1 MRSDFSLCLWRPLQS
16 EISFLADTL
25 RMSLQSLQDT
35 RKMVDGVSLA
45 CIYIFFL
52 VEFPCARFQ
61 GGQPATRKEGYAPEK
76 FSCISL
82 LVRDHQ

>member
-1 MRSDFSLCLWRPLQS
+1 MFVDTLAHN

-25 RMSLQSLQDT
+25 WISFQNQQDT
-35 RKMVDGVSLA
+35 RKMVDGVSLQ
-45 CIYIFFL
+45 CIYFLFF

-61 GGQPATRKEGYAPEK
+61 EGQPGRVYPPEE